1 MYEDLPSHSSSI
13 DAIALYGENSIT
25 SNFSRLF
32 SSVGIDVYFISSKSD
47 QISSLNPSFTTTKT
61 DLPYLSSVLINCQD
75 DLIEMKNFLDLFPND
90 YKQRMA
96 YVECSS
102 YLRQNQL
109 EEFYDQMKFSYYL
122 CMNFIELE
130 SSTMIQPN
138 IQLICSGKEIV
149 FHKLILQT
157 NLPVKGTF
165 LNHCQSPFDAFY
177 IGLFHRYS
185 QAIHLAIYAEMM
197 AIFKAA
203 NPIYPGNFHSNTLDC
218 VWRVLSVGNLQY
230 LFDWSYVKRPIMRQM
245 ILQSPSSSFTFTS
258 IHEFQLLLECMM
270 DYFDQKSLYP
280 IGHHLIELTRKLHQF
295 ISRLT
300 NEEKDK
306 SLFELFTLY

>member
-1 MYEDLPSHSSSI
+1 MKFSIEFKTFISINQKRQLARSFHLLIDLNSPIVNCEEQFIGTKRKENGLFFSFIMYEDLPSHSSSI
-13 DAIALYGENSIT
+13 DAIALYGENCIT

-47 QISSLNPSFTTTKT
+47 QISSLNPSFITTKT

-75 DLIEMKNFLDLFPND
+75 DLIEMKQFLDLFPND

-122 CMNFIELE
+122 CMNVIELD

-138 IQLICSGKEIV
+138 IQLICSGNEIV
-149 FHKLILQT
+149 FQKLILQT
-157 NLPVKGTF
+157 NLPVKRTF

-177 IGLFHRYS
+177 VGLFHRYS
-185 QAIHLAIYAEMM
+185 QAMHLAIYAEMM
-197 AIFKAA
+197 AVFKAA
-203 NPIYPGNFHSNTLDC
+203 NPIYPGNFHSNT
-218 VWRVLSVGNLQY
+218 
-230 LFDWSYVKRPIMRQM
+230 
-245 ILQSPSSSFTFTS
+245 
-258 IHEFQLLLECMM
+258 M
-270 DYFDQKSLYP
+270 D
-280 IGHHLIELTRKLHQF
+280 
-295 ISRLT
+295 
-300 NEEKDK
+300 
-306 SLFELFTLY
+306 